1 MQSILGLIDTLVALY
16 MWAMIFSAILSWL
29 VAFNVVNTSN
39 PVIYRIGDFLHRITE
54 PVLGPIRRMLPNL
67 GGIDI
72 SPIIVILLIQ
82 FIIRGLILRETL
94 GYRSF

>member
-16 MWAMIFSAILSWL
+16 MWAMFFSAILSWL

>member
-16 MWAMIFSAILSWL
+16 MWALILSAILSWL

-39 PVIYRIGDFLHRITE
+39 PVIHRIGDFLHRITE
-54 PVLGPIRRMLPNL
+54 PALGPIRRMLPNL

-72 SPIIVILLIQ
+72 SPIILILLIQ
-82 FIIRGLILRETL
+82 FIVRGLILRDTL

>member
-1 MQSILGLIDTLVALY
+1 MQSVLGLIDTLVALY
-16 MWAMIFSAILSWL
+16 MWALILSAILSWL

-39 PVIYRIGDFLHRITE
+39 PVIHRIGDFLHRVTG
-54 PVLGPIRRMLPNL
+54 PVLAPIRRMLPNL

-72 SPIIVILLIQ
+72 APIIVILLIQ
-82 FIIRGLILRETL
+82 FIVRGLILRDTL

>member
-39 PVIYRIGDFLHRITE
+39 PVIYRIGDFLDRITE

-82 FIIRGLILRETL
+82 FIVRGLILRETL

>member
-67 GGIDI
+67 GGIDV
-72 SPIIVILLIQ
+72 SPIIVILIIQ
-82 FIIRGLILRETL
+82 FIVRGLILRETL

>member
-1 MQSILGLIDTLVALY
+1 MQSVLGLIDTLVSLY
-16 MWAMIFSAILSWL
+16 MWALILSAILSWL

-39 PVIYRIGDFLHRITE
+39 PVIHRIGDFLHRVTE
-54 PVLGPIRRMLPNL
+54 PVLAPIRRMLPSL

-82 FIIRGLILRETL
+82 FIVRGLILRDTL